1 MKEQISK
8 PLLQVALDLLDL
20 DKALKLASKIAQ
32 YVDIIEAGTPLIK
45 SNGIKAVQELKK
57 AHPEKLVCA
66 DLKIADAGYLE
77 VKMAAL
83 AKADIVSVL
92 ADAYDITILETLR
105 AAEEYHVKIIADLIM
120 SRRPAKR
127 LREIVDLKYNATKLH
142 YCLVHSGL
150 DVQESRHTPLE
161 ELESVTKIQNRPS
174 LAIAGG
180 ITKNDIPKLKKY
192 PISIIIIGG
201 AITHAE
207 NPVNTTLEIRNL
219 IKSTFIER

>member
-1 MKEQISK
+1 MKDSKLK

-20 DKALKLASKIAQ
+20 DEALKLASNIAQ

-45 SNGIKAVQELKK
+45 SNGIRVVQKLKE
-57 AHPEKLVCA
+57 AHPDKLICA

-83 AKADIVSVL
+83 AKADIVCVL

-105 AAEEYHVKIIADLIM
+105 AAEEFQVKIIADLIM

-127 LREIVDLKYNATKLH
+127 LREIDDLKYHDTKLH

-161 ELESVTKIQNRPS
+161 ELESVIKIQNRPP

-180 ITKNDIPKLKKY
+180 ITKIDIPKLKKY

-207 NPVNTTLEIRNL
+207 NPSKTAQEIRNL
-219 IKSTFIER
+219 INSTF

>member
-1 MKEQISK
+1 MKEPISK

-20 DKALKLASKIAQ
+20 DDALKLVSEIAQ

-45 SNGIKAVQELKK
+45 SNGIRAVQELKE
-57 AHPEKLVCA
+57 AHPDKLICA

-105 AAEEYHVKIIADLIM
+105 AAEEFQVKIIADLIM

-127 LREIVDLKYNATKLH
+127 LREIVDLKYHNIKLH

-161 ELESVTKIQNRPS
+161 ELESVVKIQNRPS

-180 ITKNDIPKLKKY
+180 IKYDDIPKLKNY

-201 AITHAE
+201 AITRAD
-207 NPVNTTLEIRNL
+207 NPTKSTLEIRKL
-219 IKSTFIER
+219 IDYTF

>member
-1 MKEQISK
+1 MKEQILK

-45 SNGIKAVQELKK
+45 SNGIKAVQKLKE
-57 AHPEKLVCA
+57 AHPDKLICA

-83 AKADIVSVL
+83 SKADIVCVL

-105 AAEEYHVKIIADLIM
+105 AAEEFQVKIIADLIM

-127 LREIVDLKYNATKLH
+127 LREIVDLKYHDTKLH

-161 ELESVTKIQNRPS
+161 ELESVVKIQNRPS

-180 ITKNDIPKLKKY
+180 ITKTDIPKLKKY
-192 PISIIIIGG
+192 PINIIIVGG

-207 NPVNTTLEIRNL
+207 DPAKTTLEIRNL
-219 IKSTFIER
+219 IDSTF

>member
-1 MKEQISK
+1 MKEPISK
-8 PLLQVALDLLDL
+8 PFLQVALDLLDL
-20 DKALKLASKIAQ
+20 DDALKLASKIAQ

-45 SNGIKAVQELKK
+45 SNGIQVVRELKE
-57 AHPEKLVCA
+57 AHPEKLICA

-83 AKADIVSVL
+83 AKADVVSVL
-92 ADAYDITILETLR
+92 ADAYDNTILETLR

-127 LREIVDLKYNATKLH
+127 LREIVGIKYHETKLH

-161 ELESVTKIQNRPS
+161 ELESVAHVQNRPS

-180 ITKNDIPKLKKY
+180 ITQDDIPKLKKY

-201 AITHAE
+201 AITRAE
-207 NPVNTTLEIRNL
+207 DPTKVTLKIRKL
-219 IKSTFIER
+219 INSTF

>member
-1 MKEQISK
+1 MKEPISK

-20 DKALKLASKIAQ
+20 DDALKLASEIAQ
-32 YVDIIEAGTPLIK
+32 FVDIIEAGTPLIK
-45 SNGIKAVQELKK
+45 SNGIKAVRELKE
-57 AHPEKLVCA
+57 AHSDKLICA
-66 DLKIADAGYLE
+66 DLKIADAGFLE

-105 AAEEYHVKIIADLIM
+105 AAKEYQVKIIADLIM

-127 LREIVDLKYNATKLH
+127 LREIVDLKYHNTKLH

-161 ELESVTKIQNRPS
+161 ELESVVKIQNRPS

-180 ITKNDIPKLKKY
+180 ITYDDIPKLKKY

-201 AITHAE
+201 AITRAD
-207 NPVNTTLEIRNL
+207 NPTKTTIEIRKL
-219 IKSTFIER
+219 IDSTF

>member
-1 MKEQISK
+1 MKDPMSK

-20 DKALKLASKIAQ
+20 DDALKLASKIAQ

-45 SNGIKAVQELKK
+45 FNGIRAVQELKD
-57 AHPEKLVCA
+57 AHPDKLICA

-92 ADAYDITILETLR
+92 ADAYDNTILETLR
-105 AAEEYHVKIIADLIM
+105 AAEKYHIKIIADLIM

-127 LREIVDLKYNATKLH
+127 LKEIVNIKYHDTKLH

-161 ELESVTKIQNRPS
+161 ELESVVKVQNRPS

-180 ITKNDIPKLKKY
+180 ITQDDIPKLKKH

-201 AITHAE
+201 AITRAE
-207 NPVNTTLEIRNL
+207 NPTKSTIEIRKL
-219 IKSTFIER
+219 IDSTF